1 MFFEWGYQRVA
12 DIVTYLAADILAPA
26 LRHFDAQSWIVY
38 PLQKGIDVSGIEIVA
53 CANGADGLYRPNRV
67 DVATVWGVEAYLS
80 SAVGKYQRA
89 A

>member
-1 MFFEWGYQRVA
+1 MIYNEL
-12 DIVTYLAADILAPA
+12 IE
-26 LRHFDAQSWIVY
+26 
-38 PLQKGIDVSGIEIVA
+38 DVSGIEIVA